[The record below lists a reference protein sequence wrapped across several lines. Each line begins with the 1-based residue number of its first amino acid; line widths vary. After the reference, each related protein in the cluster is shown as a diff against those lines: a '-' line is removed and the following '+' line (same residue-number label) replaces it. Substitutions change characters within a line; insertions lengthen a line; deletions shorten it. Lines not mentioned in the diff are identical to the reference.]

1 MKLVNVGE
9 MMLRYL
15 TIRGY
20 KSIKDTRLV
29 LNPFNVMIGANG
41 AGKSNLIS
49 LFHLI
54 DRVVENSL
62 ELYVGQCGGAD
73 TILHF
78 GQKVTGKMS
87 VILDFG
93 GEGYRFSLVPAHDNG
108 LVFSQEEYFYREAGT
123 GKPCTVPLGKGY
135 KEARIRDAAQEDKG
149 EPAAHIVEMIKNQGI
164 YHFHDTGDT
173 SAIKQLCNIND
184 NAFLKPDA
192 SNLAAY
198 LFLLQKLHPRHYRK
212 IIDTIRLA
220 APFFNEFKLRPHPF
234 NDQFIRLEW
243 SEKGTSAYFN
253 AHSLSDGTL
262 RFICLATLLLQP
274 QLPST
279 ILIDEPEL
287 GLHPYAITLLA
298 ALLKKVTAKTQVI
311 IATQSA
317 GLVNQ
322 LSPEDIIVV
331 EREERQSIFK
341 HLDKDDIENWLEEYG
356 LGDLWEK
363 NIIGGRP

>member
-1 MKLVNVGE
+1 
-9 MMLRYL
+9 MLKYL
-15 TIRGY
+15 TIKGY
-20 KSIKDTRLV
+20 KSIRDIRLT

-41 AGKSNLIS
+41 AGKSNIIS

-54 DRVVENSL
+54 DRIVENSL
-62 ELYVGQCGGAD
+62 QLYVGQCGGAD
-73 TILHF
+73 AILHF
-78 GQKVTGKMS
+78 GG
-87 VILDFG
+87 D
-93 GEGYRFSLVPAHDNG
+93 GYGFSLVPTRDNG
-108 LVFSQEEYFYREAGT
+108 LIFSQEEYFYREADT
-123 GKPCTVPLGKGY
+123 GKPCTVSLGSGY
-135 KEARIRDAAQEDKG
+135 KEAKIRDAAQENKG
-149 EPAAHIVEMIKNQGI
+149 EPAALILEMIKNQGI

-173 SAIKQLCNIND
+173 AAMKQLCNIDD
-184 NAFLKPDA
+184 NASLKPDA
-192 SNLAAY
+192 ANLAAY
-198 LFLLQKLHPRHYRK
+198 LFLLQQLHPGHYRK

-234 NDQFIRLEW
+234 NDRFIRLEW

-274 QLPST
+274 QLPSS

-298 ALLKKVTAKTQVI
+298 ALLKKASIKTQII

-317 GLVNQ
+317 SLVNQ
-322 LSPEDIIVV
+322 LSPEDIMVV

-341 HLDKDDIENWLEEYG
+341 HLNKDEIENWLEE
-356 LGDLWEK
+356 
-363 NIIGGRP
+363 